1 MCVKC
6 LAQSLHTLH
15 DHPAE
20 EAHMGTPGRPGVSGG
35 GEDRVTRRGLR
46 TSAHATRQL
55 SLSTYSN
62 SLVQQFFTPGA
73 ILPPPPRD
81 NGQRLETSV
90 VAPA

>member
-1 MCVKC
+1 MITRLKRRIWGH
-6 LAQSLHTLH
+6 LAGLAC
-15 DHPAE
+15 P
-20 EAHMGTPGRPGVSGG
+20 GG
-35 GEDRVTRRGLR
+35 GDGVTRRGLR